1 MEVKDLTIENCQT
14 LVKEAA
20 DYTNT
25 WNGISCSL
33 TEIINSVKMSVV
45 PRIICRSNVIP
56 IKISVIILI
65 EI

>member
-1 MEVKDLTIENCQT
+1 MEVKDLNIENCQT

-20 DYTNT
+20 DYTNK
-25 WNGISCSL
+25 WNGISCSWME
-33 TEIINSVKMSVV
+33 TINSVKMSVV
-45 PRIICRSNVIP
+45 PKIICRSNVIP